1 MWESTLGK
9 LRGRLAEETYATWL
23 EPIRFDGIEGRAVR
37 LRIPNR
43 FFADWIS
50 ARYLPDILESLISLT
65 GTAGLDVTWVVDA
78 SLQEQV
84 SSAGQVVA
92 PLASADRASDLPGSD
107 LEFRTSR
114 ATADRRA
121 TARASRPPMRANRAA
136 GELPFDVDVHASA
149 GGSGRSSGGGS
160 TGSTGGSPTGAAS
173 SGTARAGGTS
183 RSNDSGPM
191 AEQSYALNP
200 RYVFDNFVVGP
211 SNQLAHAASV
221 AASSSPGKRYNPLFI
236 YSKVGLGKTHL
247 INAVG
252 HRVLEDRPEA
262 RVLFLSAER
271 FTNEFIWALQHKR
284 IDEFRARY
292 RGACDVLVI
301 DDIQFLAGREQTQEE
316 FFHTFNALYH
326 ADKQIVV
333 TSDVYPQHIHEMQE
347 RLISRFQWGLVADIQ
362 APELDT
368 RIAILRKKAEAEEI
382 DLPDDVALLMA
393 QVVQSN
399 VRELEGTLLRL
410 TVFADS
416 MGKPLDI
423 EVARSALGA
432 QLPKDRA
439 MRQTSCE
446 DVQRAACEY
455 FQIGVKELMSDR
467 RHRNVSLPRMIAMYV
482 CRERLELSYPMIGQ
496 RFGNKDHTTVMNAHR
511 KIKGLA
517 ATDERVQRAIE
528 VIERKVG
535 LI

>member
-1 MWESTLGK
+1 MTELWERALDS
-9 LRGRLAEETYATWL
+9 LRGRLSAENFDTWL
-23 EPIRFDGIEGRAVR
+23 APVRCEGFEGDTVV

-43 FFADWIS
+43 FYADWITNHYHELLLDALAEVWTAEDS
-50 ARYLPDILESLISLT
+50 PARLRFEIDE
-65 GTAGLDVTWVVDA
+65 A
-78 SLQEQV
+78 LQAPAKRIE
-84 SSAGQVVA
+84 VA
-92 PLASADRASDLPGSD
+92 PPAARVKARPVV
-107 LEFRTSR
+107 
-114 ATADRRA
+114 RR
-121 TARASRPPMRANRAA
+121 
-136 GELPFDVDVHASA
+136 D
-149 GGSGRSSGGGS
+149 
-160 TGSTGGSPTGAAS
+160 PTP
-173 SGTARAGGTS
+173 TRFT
-183 RSNDSGPM
+183 D
-191 AEQSYALNP
+191 LNP
-200 RYVFDNFVVGP
+200 KYSFDNFVVGP
-211 SNQLAHAASV
+211 SNQLAHAASI

-247 INAVG
+247 VNAVG
-252 HRVLEDRPEA
+252 HRVLLDRPSA

-292 RGACDVLVI
+292 RLSCDVLVI

-333 TSDVYPQHIHEMQE
+333 TSDVYPQHIPEMQE

-368 RIAILRKKAEAEEI
+368 RIAILRKKAEQEQLHLA
-382 DLPDDVALLMA
+382 DDVALLIA

-410 TVFADS
+410 AVLADAQQR
-416 MGKPLDI
+416 PLDI
-423 EVARSALGA
+423 ELARTALGA
-432 QLPKDRA
+432 QLPKGRDA
-439 MRQTSCE
+439 RQTSVE

-455 FQIGVKELMSDR
+455 FQIGIKELMSDR
-467 RHRNVSLPRMIAMYV
+467 RHRNVSLPRMIAMYI
-482 CRERLELSYPMIGQ
+482 CRERLELSYPNIGA

-511 KIKGLA
+511 KISALVE
-517 ATDERVQRAIE
+517 TDERVKRAIE

-535 LI
+535 VIS

>member
-1 MWESTLGK
+1 MDGLWESTLGK
-9 LRGRLAEETYATWL
+9 LRGRLADETYATWL
-23 EPIRFDGIEGRAVR
+23 EPIRFDGIEGRVVR

-50 ARYLPDILESLISLT
+50 ARYLPDILESLAALT
-65 GTAGLDVTWVVDA
+65 GEASLEVSWAVDP

-84 SSAGQVVA
+84 SSAGQVASPVA
-92 PLASADRASDLPGSD
+92 LPGDSMEASRGVLAAASARAA
-107 LEFRTSR
+107 RM
-114 ATADRRA
+114 TAGRV
-121 TARASRPPMRANRAA
+121 TARASRPPVRTLRAA
-136 GELPFDVDVHASA
+136 AELPFDVEAATGVRGIVPAPGPSA
-149 GGSGRSSGGGS
+149 GS
-160 TGSTGGSPTGAAS
+160 
-173 SGTARAGGTS
+173 AGERGV
-183 RSNDSGPM
+183 GPM

-200 RYVFDNFVVGP
+200 RYLFENFVVGP
-211 SNQLAHAASV
+211 SNQLAHAASI

-247 INAVG
+247 VNAVG
-252 HRVLEDRPEA
+252 HRVLLDRPDA

-292 RGACDVLVI
+292 RGSCDVLVI

-333 TSDVYPQHIHEMQE
+333 TSDVYPQHIPEMQE

-368 RIAILRKKAEAEEI
+368 RIAILRKKAEQEQ
-382 DLPDDVALLMA
+382 LHLGDDVALLVA

-410 TVFADS
+410 AVLADAQQR
-416 MGKPLDI
+416 PLDI
-423 EVARSALGA
+423 ELARTALGA
-432 QLPKDRA
+432 QLPKGRDA
-439 MRQTSCE
+439 RQTSVE

-455 FQIGVKELMSDR
+455 FQIGIKELMSDR
-467 RHRNVSLPRMIAMYV
+467 RHRNVSLPRMIAMYI
-482 CRERLELSYPMIGQ
+482 CRERLELSYPNIGA

-511 KIKGLA
+511 KISALVE
-517 ATDERVQRAIE
+517 TDERVKRAIE

-535 LI
+535 VIS